1 MNLLRIQDALKNAS
15 DDQLMQLM
23 QSPDSTAPS
32 YLVLTEIR
40 RRKDMRAKQGE
51 EPETTVAEDLSS
63 PEQTYNEDGIRS
75 LRTPGYEQE
84 ERAAEDRSGISAMR
98 EGGVVRMRDGGL
110 PPRLED
116 FYTGRPLSELNES
129 ELRALAGP
137 QAAMSVPQP
146 GRLRFPGLAPNPLM
160 ASIPEDQRNILSS
173 EARMELAR
181 RQPASRNYSAMG
193 PEPAMTEAEM
203 ALSPPASPPPAS
215 PPPDQTNPNAAPPP
229 ANPPGSP
236 PAGPAAGPATGGAA
250 AGRGGAGGGGG
261 GLGDLRDY
269 IRRLEDVFPNPAAG
283 MAAELEK
290 ARTNP
295 GERRREAQNLAL
307 IEAGLRMMG
316 NKNPSFLGAVGEA
329 ATPTV
334 QTYAQQLGEIRKDA
348 RQDIRDRFELAKTE
362 VNRQWMMGQIGAA
375 EYRTRM
381 QEIGAAQRHA
391 ATEAG
396 ANARLQTQEANRVAA
411 ADREEA
417 RAIAASQRAAQQ
429 SLNQALGNDRLRAAI
444 REEIA
449 SERPRG
455 DRSPVTN
462 EEINRRIMGL
472 GFRGLGPQQGG
483 EANYNF
489 NPNAPGAGLVPNR

>member
-63 PEQTYNEDGIRS
+63 PEQTYDEDGIRS

-98 EGGVVRMRDGGL
+98 EGGVVRMQAGGMADEFGLMPEGEPPPSTPFFDRLRRFVQETERQRLLNQPPGPPPPSPFGEQPRD
-110 PPRLED
+110 
-116 FYTGRPLSELNES
+116 
-129 ELRALAGP
+129 LAGMIP
-137 QAAMSVPQP
+137 PDP
-146 GRLRFPGLAPNPLM
+146 TNPSN
-160 ASIPEDQRNILSS
+160 A
-173 EARMELAR
+173 
-181 RQPASRNYSAMG
+181 
-193 PEPAMTEAEM
+193 
-203 ALSPPASPPPAS
+203 PPAPPSAS
-215 PPPDQTNPNAAPPP
+215 PP
-229 ANPPGSP
+229 ANPPGGP
-236 PAGPAAGPATGGAA
+236 PAGPAAGPAAGGAA
-250 AGRGGAGGGGG
+250 GGGAPRAGGGAGGI
-261 GLGDLRDY
+261 GDLRDY

-391 ATEAG
+391 SAEAG

-411 ADREEA
+411 ADREET
-417 RAIAASQRAAQQ
+417 RAIATSQRAAQQ

-472 GFRGLGPQQGG
+472 DFRGLGPQQGG
-483 EANYNF
+483 GVNYNF
-489 NPNAPGAGLVPNR
+489 DPNAPGAGLVPNR

>member
-98 EGGVVRMRDGGL
+98 EGGVVRMQPGGVV
-110 PPRLED
+110 PRPIGD
-116 FYTGRPLSELNES
+116 LSE
-129 ELRALAGP
+129 A
-137 QAAMSVPQP
+137 
-146 GRLRFPGLAPNPLM
+146 
-160 ASIPEDQRNILSS
+160 
-173 EARMELAR
+173 ELAR
-181 RQPASRNYSAMG
+181 YLDLARQRERFGVPSTAPGAPPYSVEDLMNQQAILNEINSLDRLSINRPYLPSQQDLPG
-193 PEPAMTEAEM
+193 
-203 ALSPPASPPPAS
+203 ALAAQPYPSEPPPVPA
-215 PPPDQTNPNAAPPP
+215 PGQTNPAPATAPPP
-229 ANPPGSP
+229 ARTEPAAAPTPNP
-236 PAGPAAGPATGGAA
+236 PAGPAAAPAPTTTAAPAAAAAPAAPRAGGA
-250 AGRGGAGGGGG
+250 GGGG

-295 GERRREAQNLAL
+295 SERRREAQNLAL

-396 ANARLQTQEANRVAA
+396 ANARLEAARVNAEAAATRDERRAVAA
-411 ADREEA
+411 SE
-417 RAIAASQRAAQQ
+417 RAAQQ
-429 SLNQALGNDRLRAAI
+429 SLNEALRNDRLRNAI

-449 SERPRG
+449 AERPRG

-472 GFRGLGPQQGG
+472 GFRGLGASSDPLGI
-483 EANYNF
+483 
-489 NPNAPGAGLVPNR
+489 R

>member
-63 PEQTYNEDGIRS
+63 PEQTYDEDGIRS

-98 EGGVVRMRDGGL
+98 EGGVVRM
-110 PPRLED
+110 
-116 FYTGRPLSELNES
+116 
-129 ELRALAGP
+129 
-137 QAAMSVPQP
+137 QP
-146 GRLRFPGLAPNPLM
+146 GGQVRGESDPLDPYDSLRRRIDP
-160 ASIPEDQRNILSS
+160 SIDLFRDL
-173 EARMELAR
+173 
-181 RQPASRNYSAMG
+181 G
-193 PEPAMTEAEM
+193 F
-203 ALSPPASPPPAS
+203 
-215 PPPDQTNPNAAPPP
+215 APPP
-229 ANPPGSP
+229 PVPERPLTGRSVPLPEPTPSPFGEAPPNPNERAQLPPVNPPAPQSLGQVIPNVDYGPVAAPGSEFVRP
-236 PAGPAAGPATGGAA
+236 QTQAAASPAAGPAAGGAA
-250 AGRGGAGGGGG
+250 AGGGGAPRAGGGAGGI
-261 GLGDLRDY
+261 GDLRDY

-295 GERRREAQNLAL
+295 SERRREAQNLAL

>member
-63 PEQTYNEDGIRS
+63 PEQTYDEDGIRS

-98 EGGVVRMRDGGL
+98 EGGVVRMQGGGDVEEFGLQTGQEPLPSSPFFERLRRFRAETQRLREGNQPTSQLPRGGGEFGEERPVAGETRYTPTPSDGI
-110 PPRLED
+110 PPIPN
-116 FYTGRPLSELNES
+116 YTPEPMGGRQIYQTQ
-129 ELRALAGP
+129 AGP
-137 QAAMSVPQP
+137 VA
-146 GRLRFPGLAPNPLM
+146 
-160 ASIPEDQRNILSS
+160 
-173 EARMELAR
+173 
-181 RQPASRNYSAMG
+181 
-193 PEPAMTEAEM
+193 
-203 ALSPPASPPPAS
+203 PPA
-215 PPPDQTNPNAAPPP
+215 AA
-229 ANPPGSP
+229 GSP
-236 PAGPAAGPATGGAA
+236 TAGPAAGPAAGGAA
-250 AGRGGAGGGGG
+250 AGGGGAPRAGGGAGGI
-261 GLGDLRDY
+261 GDLRDY

-391 ATEAG
+391 SAEAG

-411 ADREEA
+411 ADREET

-455 DRSPVTN
+455 DRSPITN

-472 GFRGLGPQQGG
+472 GFMGLGQQQGG
-483 EANYNF
+483 GANYNF
-489 NPNAPGAGLVPNR
+489 DPNAPGAGLVPNR

>member
-1 MNLLRIQDALKNAS
+1 
-15 DDQLMQLM
+15 MQLM
-23 QSPDSTAPS
+23 QSPDSSAPS

-40 RRKDMRAKQGE
+40 RRKDMRAKQGD

-63 PEQTYNEDGIRS
+63 PEQTYDEDGIRS

-98 EGGVVRMRDGGL
+98 EGGVVRMQAGGMADEFGLMPEGEPPPSTPFFDRLRRFVQETERQRLLNQPPGPPPPSPFGEQPRD
-110 PPRLED
+110 
-116 FYTGRPLSELNES
+116 
-129 ELRALAGP
+129 LAGMIP
-137 QAAMSVPQP
+137 PDP
-146 GRLRFPGLAPNPLM
+146 TNPSN
-160 ASIPEDQRNILSS
+160 A
-173 EARMELAR
+173 
-181 RQPASRNYSAMG
+181 
-193 PEPAMTEAEM
+193 
-203 ALSPPASPPPAS
+203 PPAPPSAS
-215 PPPDQTNPNAAPPP
+215 PP

-236 PAGPAAGPATGGAA
+236 VAGPAAGPAAGGAA
-250 AGRGGAGGGGG
+250 AGGGGAPRAGGGAGGI
-261 GLGDLRDY
+261 GDLRDY
-269 IRRLEDVFPNPAAG
+269 IRRLEDVFPNPATG

-396 ANARLQTQEANRVAA
+396 ANARLQAQESNRVAA
-411 ADREEA
+411 EGRDAA
-417 RAIAASQRAAQQ
+417 RAEAAANRAAQQ
-429 SLNQALGNDRLRAAI
+429 SLNEALRNPQLRQQVEERI
-444 REEIA
+444 RA
-449 SERPRG
+449 SRPRG
-455 DRSPVTN
+455 NRDPVT
-462 EEINRRIMGL
+462 EREISEAITGL
-472 GFRGLGPQQGG
+472 GFRG
-483 EANYNF
+483 
-489 NPNAPGAGLVPNR
+489 PGASSDPLGIR

>member
-1 MNLLRIQDALKNAS
+1 
-15 DDQLMQLM
+15 MQLM

-63 PEQTYNEDGIRS
+63 PEQTYDEDGIRS

-98 EGGVVRMRDGGL
+98 EGGVVRMQAGGMPPYGL
-110 PPRLED
+110 PSNPGQIDDMLLRQLQENQLQNELD
-116 FYTGRPLSELNES
+116 RISAGQNAESARIPLITNAMRDV
-129 ELRALAGP
+129 RALINSGMSQD
-137 QAAMSVPQP
+137 QALQETLNSSTYRGRITP
-146 GRLRFPGLAPNPLM
+146 GDLGIFAAAP
-160 ASIPEDQRNILSS
+160 A
-173 EARMELAR
+173 AA
-181 RQPASRNYSAMG
+181 
-193 PEPAMTEAEM
+193 
-203 ALSPPASPPPAS
+203 PPAASPAPAPPPS
-215 PPPDQTNPNAAPPP
+215 PNALPPDQTAPAAAPTP
-229 ANPPGSP
+229 NP
-236 PAGPAAGPATGGAA
+236 PAGPAAAPASTPAAAPAAGGAA
-250 AGRGGAGGGGG
+250 AGRGGGGGG

-290 ARTNP
+290 ARINP

-396 ANARLQTQEANRVAA
+396 ALARLQTQEANRVAA
-411 ADREEA
+411 EGRDAA
-417 RAIAASQRAAQQ
+417 RAEATANRAAQQ
-429 SLNQALGNDRLRAAI
+429 SLNEALRNPQLRQQVEERI
-444 REEIA
+444 RA
-449 SERPRG
+449 SRPRG
-455 DRSPVTN
+455 DRAPVT
-462 EEINRRIMGL
+462 EREISEAITGL
-472 GFRGLGPQQGG
+472 GFRG
-483 EANYNF
+483 
-489 NPNAPGAGLVPNR
+489 PGASSDPLGIR

>member
-40 RRKDMRAKQGE
+40 RRKDMRAKQGD

-63 PEQTYNEDGIRS
+63 PEQTYDEDGIRS

-98 EGGVVRMRDGGL
+98 EGGVVRMQAGGMADEFGLMPEGEPPPSTPFFDRLRRFVQETERQRLLNQPPGPPPPSPFGEQPRD
-110 PPRLED
+110 
-116 FYTGRPLSELNES
+116 
-129 ELRALAGP
+129 LAGMIP
-137 QAAMSVPQP
+137 PDP
-146 GRLRFPGLAPNPLM
+146 TNPSN
-160 ASIPEDQRNILSS
+160 A
-173 EARMELAR
+173 
-181 RQPASRNYSAMG
+181 
-193 PEPAMTEAEM
+193 
-203 ALSPPASPPPAS
+203 PPAPPSAS
-215 PPPDQTNPNAAPPP
+215 PP

-236 PAGPAAGPATGGAA
+236 VAGPAAGPAAGGAA
-250 AGRGGAGGGGG
+250 AGGGGG

-269 IRRLEDVFPNPAAG
+269 IRRLEDVFPNPATG

-396 ANARLQTQEANRVAA
+396 ANARLQAQESNRVAA
-411 ADREEA
+411 EGRDAA
-417 RAIAASQRAAQQ
+417 RAEAAANRAAQQ
-429 SLNQALGNDRLRAAI
+429 SLNEALRNPQLRQQVEERI
-444 REEIA
+444 RA
-449 SERPRG
+449 SRPRG
-455 DRSPVTN
+455 NRDPVT
-462 EEINRRIMGL
+462 EREISEAITGL
-472 GFRGLGPQQGG
+472 GFRG
-483 EANYNF
+483 
-489 NPNAPGAGLVPNR
+489 PGASSDPLGIR